1 MDSIIQ
7 KDKERCFLCG
17 MIGYVDPLD
26 KHHVYYGS
34 LRSKSERY
42 GLTIY
47 LHHDRCHI
55 FGENSVHKNAKIDR
69 KVKKYVQKVAMSHY
83 GWTTEDFIK
92 LFGKNYL

>member
-69 KVKKYVQKVAMSHY
+69 KVKKYVQKVAMNHY